1 MESQSQTD
9 EINKVKAQIEGLE
22 GREKAGE
29 SSKELDARMAET
41 LRRLNLLTEQRGK
54 FASHFRCPFLFL
66 SITYFCPLSFD
77 ISSSPIQWRQVRKVR
92 GDGLCRDVNI
102 LQCYVL

>member
-1 MESQSQTD
+1 MESQPQTD

-41 LRRLNLLTEQRGK
+41 LRRLNLLTEQQGK
-54 FASHFRCPFLFL
+54 FASHISINPFPFL

-77 ISSSPIQWRQVRKVR
+77 ISSSPI
-92 GDGLCRDVNI
+92 
-102 LQCYVL
+102 

>member
-1 MESQSQTD
+1 MESQPQTD

-41 LRRLNLLTEQRGK
+41 LRRLNLLTEQKGK
-54 FASHFRCPFLFL
+54 FASPISVVL
-66 SITYFCPLSFD
+66 SHSYRSHIFAHSLSTSPLHPSRIGND
-77 ISSSPIQWRQVRKVR
+77 ET
-92 GDGLCRDVNI
+92 
-102 LQCYVL
+102 